1 MTKTSKPTTPSAVQ
15 PAAIVVFGLSAIGKP
30 KAGLFKGT
38 DITAATKAAAKLGLS
53 VLDASA
59 PAATALL
66 AKVPMG
72 RIQAHGDAIVP
83 FVTRDLYAAITDAAK
98 GGTKGGTKAAN
109 TTTPVAQ
116 DNATASGA
124 APSQPRLPADWS
136 DIKIGDCV
144 LSRDT
149 DPADGWWQAIVVDK
163 RGDIVSLRWPR
174 SDRGRPFQKHRTMLG
189 LMCPAAN
196 DNAAQA
202 GNKNGDKDNNKDGT
216 KNGTKNGNKDPNGE
230 RYPKTW
236 SQIGADQIV
245 LAKEDGPCEQ
255 WWEAKVITIE
265 NDVATLQWRD
275 YPGLPPILRP
285 RAGLGLMHPA
295 PKSR

>member
-1 MTKTSKPTTPSAVQ
+1 MTKTSKPTTQSAVQ

-53 VLDASA
+53 VLDASSA
-59 PAATALL
+59 AATALL

-98 GGTKGGTKAAN
+98 GGTKAAAN
-109 TTTPVAQ
+109 TTPAVQ
-116 DNATASGA
+116 DKAAAGGA

-189 LMCPAAN
+189 LMCTAAN

-202 GNKNGDKDNNKDGT
+202 DNKNGDKDNNK
-216 KNGTKNGNKDPNGE
+216 NGHKGPSGE

-275 YPGLPPILRP
+275 YPSLPPILRP